1 MPRPRSG
8 AAPRAGARYRPAPTG
23 VARSEA
29 EGSRGRPT
37 FTGRAALL
45 ALVLVVL
52 GMSYAYP
59 LRTWLDQRAELA
71 DLRAEQVRLEQQVTD
86 LAAQQ
91 HRWQDPAYV
100 KAQARERLGFVMPGE
115 TGYIVIDG
123 KNPSPIVPEEGL
135 VTPADIGSWWQRLWG
150 TVEAAG
156 APNP

>member
-8 AAPRAGARYRPAPTG
+8 AAPRAGARFRPAPTG
-23 VARSEA
+23 VARPQA
-29 EGSRGRPT
+29 EGPTGRPA

-71 DLRAEQVRLEQQVTD
+71 ELRTERARLEQQATD
-86 LAAQQ
+86 LEAQEQ
-91 HRWQDPAYV
+91 RWKDPAYV

-123 KNPSPIVPEEGL
+123 KNPSPVVPDAGL
-135 VTPADIGSWWQRLWG
+135 VTPADIGPWWERLWG
-150 TVEAAG
+150 TVDAAG